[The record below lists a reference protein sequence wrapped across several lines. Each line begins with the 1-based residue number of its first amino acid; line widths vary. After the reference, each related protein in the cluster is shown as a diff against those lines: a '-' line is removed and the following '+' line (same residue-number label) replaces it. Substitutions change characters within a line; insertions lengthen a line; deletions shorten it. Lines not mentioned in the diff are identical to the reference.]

1 MARVTPI
8 AMDRRKL
15 RDSLSLA
22 MQTCAIIP
30 ARGGSKGIPH
40 KNLQRVD
47 GVPLIGRT
55 IQAALGSKSIDRVFV
70 STDDVEIA
78 SAARAYGA
86 EIIQRPAAISGDT
99 ASSESAL
106 LHGLDS
112 LQENE
117 AYVPDI
123 LVFLQCTSPFTS
135 AEDIDGVVN
144 SLLRERAD
152 SAFSAIP
159 FHYFVW
165 KQEPD
170 RSAEG
175 VNHDKRIR
183 PRRQDREAQY
193 LETGSVYAVRCD
205 GFKVAKH
212 RFFGKTVFYLTPPE
226 RAFEIDEPG
235 DLLTAQALIAQ
246 HRTADLASYLPEKLA
261 AVVFDF
267 DGVMT
272 DNRVFVSETGE
283 ETVACNRSDGLA
295 IGRFRGYGVPLLVVS
310 TETNPVVSARC
321 RKLKIECLHGYDRKV
336 DALKNWAGQAGVSAQ
351 GIVYL
356 GNDRNDVECLHFAG
370 CGVATGDAYP
380 EAIAA
385 AKFKLQAR
393 GGDGAVRELLHL
405 LESHYRLEPK
415 TLESLKTA
423 ENVSPSTMPVV

>member
-1 MARVTPI
+1 
-8 AMDRRKL
+8 
-15 RDSLSLA
+15 

-55 IQAALGSKSIDRVFV
+55 IQAALQSKSIGRVFV

-78 SAARAYGA
+78 SAARAHGA

-99 ASSESAL
+99 ATSESAL

-112 LQENE
+112 LQETE

-165 KQEPD
+165 KQEQD
-170 RSAEG
+170 GAAEG

-193 LETGSVYAVRCD
+193 LETGSVYAMRCD

-212 RFFGKTVFYLTPPE
+212 RFFGKTVFHLTPAE

-246 HRTADLASYLPEKLA
+246 HRTADQASYLPEKLS
-261 AVVFDF
+261 AVAFDF

-272 DNRVFVSETGE
+272 DNRVLVSETGE
-283 ETVACNRSDGLA
+283 EAVACNRSDGLA
-295 IGRFRGYGVPLLVVS
+295 IGRFRRYGVPLLVVS

-336 DALKNWAGQAGVSAQ
+336 TALRAWAERMGIPAE

-356 GNDRNDVECLHFAG
+356 GNDRNDVECLQFAG

-380 EAIAA
+380 EAVAA
-385 AKFKLQAR
+385 AKFRLQAR

-405 LESHYRLEPK
+405 LESRYRFESGYAVTSTAGENAK
-415 TLESLKTA
+415 TPEL
-423 ENVSPSTMPVV
+423 PVA